1 VYSSD
6 DGGSHSNQ
14 SEYLDGADKKEKSSI
29 HPRRRSE
36 GSFHTHAQ
44 EEDLDS
50 DAADEESCASKEQ
63 QEGPPSSRQ
72 GTNKMRRRHS
82 ILSPNPFERI
92 GASEDNGERSSASPL
107 QAPHYRDPTTSIPTS
122 FYIGFHKR

>member
-1 VYSSD
+1 MYSSD

-36 GSFHTHAQ
+36 GNFQTHAQ
-44 EEDLDS
+44 EEEPDS

-63 QEGPPSSRQ
+63 QEGPPSTRQ
-72 GTNKMRRRHS
+72 GMNKMRRWHF
-82 ILSPNPFERI
+82 L
-92 GASEDNGERSSASPL
+92 L
-107 QAPHYRDPTTSIPTS
+107 IPTYAVPPTNHRR
-122 FYIGFHKR
+122 FRG